1 MTTIKSSLG
10 ISKADPSMIFELIE
24 ELGKGS
30 YGSVYKAR
38 QKGTG
43 EIVAIKMIGIEEDE
57 GIEDIK
63 IEIDILK
70 KCKHKNIVK
79 YIGTYFKDDTLWIV
93 MEYCG
98 GGSVSDICQIIEKG
112 LNEKQIAAIM
122 YGSLEGLNYFH
133 SNRKIHRDIKGGN
146 ILLTDRGEVKL
157 ADFGV
162 SAQLTKTMSKR
173 NTFIGTPYWMAP
185 EVIQDYQNYD
195 SRADIWSLGITAIEL
210 AEILPPR
217 SDIHPMRVLFLIPKK
232 ESPKLKNHHKYSR
245 EFNDFIAKCLIKNYT
260 KRPHSKT
267 LLKHPFIKKGKKYL
281 KLNII
286 ADLVEDVNAL
296 IKKRGYR
303 FADDTTSSCSSSESD
318 SSSEFT
324 SSETS
329 SAPSTE
335 TSEEEI
341 PKKKKKIRKNKDPKS
356 SKQTKK
362 GKKNKKRDLDSES
375 IESKKN
381 STERIKKD
389 LVGSGLN
396 AKIENLIK
404 KNSVIPIPFLNL
416 NNFES
421 DAFLYEEDKDYDEED
436 EDEDDDEDEDED
448 EDMIDTNLNNILSKI
463 GGEKGDYQNTVVTPS
478 VSNLLNIFGYYSD
491 LKSNIPMMQNDSEK
505 IEKLSEDLRTT
516 VKTILKF

>member
-10 ISKADPSMIFELIE
+10 ISKVDPSTLFELIE

-30 YGSVYKAR
+30 YGSVYKGR

-57 GIEDIK
+57 GLEDIK
-63 IEIDILK
+63 TEIDILK
-70 KCKHKNIVK
+70 KCNHKNIVK
-79 YIGTYFKDDTLWIV
+79 YIGTYFKDETLWIV

-98 GGSVSDICQIIEKG
+98 GGSVSDICQILEKG

-122 YGSLEGLNYFH
+122 YGAIEGLRYFH

-146 ILLTDRGEVKL
+146 ILLTEKGEVKL

-185 EVIQDYQNYD
+185 EVIQDHQNYD

-210 AEILPPR
+210 AEVLPPR
-217 SDIHPMRVLFLIPKK
+217 SDIHPMRVLFIIPKN
-232 ESPKLKNHHKYSR
+232 EPPKLKKHNKVSR

-296 IKKRGYR
+296 VKKRGYR
-303 FADDTTSSCSSSESD
+303 FADDTTSSSSSSESG
-318 SSSEFT
+318 SSSEFST
-324 SSETS
+324 SETS

-335 TSEEEI
+335 TSEEEVI
-341 PKKKKKIRKNKDPKS
+341 PKKNTKVKKKKEKTKSLKKKDVH
-356 SKQTKK
+356 
-362 GKKNKKRDLDSES
+362 SES
-375 IESKKN
+375 TESKKD

-389 LVGSGLN
+389 LIGSGLN

-421 DAFLYEEDKDYDEED
+421 DAFLYEEDGYDTEYEEGG
-436 EDEDDDEDEDED
+436 EENSDDEDI
-448 EDMIDTNLNNILSKI
+448 IDSNLNNILSKI
-463 GGEKGDYQNTVVTPS
+463 GGENGDYQNTVLTSS
-478 VSNLLNIFGYYSD
+478 VSNLLNIFGYYSN
-491 LKSNIPMMQNDSEK
+491 LKSNIPMVQNDSEK